1 MIAQPQYPE
10 IMTIEEYLEW
20 EATQELR
27 HEYIDGEIIAM
38 TGGSLPHN
46 DITLNFYTALRQHL
60 RPRGCRVNVA
70 DAKVQANNS
79 RYFYPD
85 LVISCDSRD
94 RESRNFIQHPQVI
107 IEVLFPST
115 GNYDRTKKLKYY
127 RQIASLQE
135 YVLVDAD
142 SISVEV
148 YRRGEDKIWLYY
160 AYGQGEEIILSS
172 LDFHCAI
179 ELIYEEISFE

>member
-10 IMTIEEYLEW
+10 RMTVEEYLEW

-38 TGGSLPHN
+38 TGGSLLHN
-46 DITLNFYTALRQHL
+46 DITLNFYTALRLHL
-60 RPRGCRVNVA
+60 YQKGYRINIVDV
-70 DAKVQANNS
+70 KVQANNS

-94 RESRNFIQHPQVI
+94 RESRNFVQHPQVI
-107 IEVLFPST
+107 IEVLSPST

-142 SISVEV
+142 SILALIFTV
-148 YRRGEDKIWLYY
+148 R
-160 AYGQGEEIILSS
+160 SS
-172 LDFHCAI
+172 
-179 ELIYEEISFE
+179 